1 MALAGN
7 GLKGCD
13 LADHDSPISLQGGG
27 TLAKQLV
34 AAEDGGHWP
43 VPEGTILAGGVSRV
57 AAFSVDVVI
66 VTTILMVVTGWRIMD
81 AWNITLWS
89 SPNFHF
95 ALAMA
100 VILLTAHWLYWRLTG
115 LRYSRSLGQR
125 MFGLAVLAEDG
136 SAMTSAMLDE
146 RAARKLV
153 FLIPVLN
160 VVFGIIELRRI
171 SSRHTHQS
179 NIDLHV
185 GSIVAHADSLPP
197 ANRKHVR

>member
-13 LADHDSPISLQGGG
+13 LSDHDSPISLQGGG

-43 VPEGTILAGGVSRV
+43 VPEGTILASGVSRV

-66 VTTILMVVTGWRIMD
+66 VTTILMVVTGWRIRY
-81 AWNITLWS
+81 AWNIILWS
-89 SPNFHF
+89 SSDFHF

-185 GSIVAHADSLPP
+185 GSIVVHADSLPP